1 MIFALVIQNVVANI
15 IVADQDFIDQHSEL
29 YNVAISFSDGTP
41 YPTIGELYD
50 SATRTFS
57 ILTLDTTQNIS
68 FNIISVIDDTN
79 LEVNTTV
86 GMSIGD
92 TILQGFASAIIA
104 AITDSTHIVVDSTA
118 GFQSVIYS

>member
-1 MIFALVIQNVVANI
+1 MIFALIIQNVVANI
-15 IVADQDFIDQHSEL
+15 IVADQDFIDQHPEL
-29 YNVAISFSDGTP
+29 YDVAISFADGTP
-41 YPTIGELYD
+41 YPAIGELYD
-50 SATRTFS
+50 STARTFS

-92 TILQGFASAIIA
+92 TILQGFASTTIA